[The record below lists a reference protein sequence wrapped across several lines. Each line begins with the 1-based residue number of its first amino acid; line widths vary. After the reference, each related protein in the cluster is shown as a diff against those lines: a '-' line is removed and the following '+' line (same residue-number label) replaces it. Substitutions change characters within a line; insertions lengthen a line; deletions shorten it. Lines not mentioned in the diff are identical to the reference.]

1 MQTKGRSLNKASDKL
16 RLNDVRATVFVM
28 RRQSAYLKYL
38 LGEEERR
45 PGDVGPSQDHISVPI
60 CSNLAQLQGFLPT
73 AHGNIP
79 KGMTEGNL
87 EREYDISAELL
98 RSPRGVD
105 LPTGGEP

>member
-16 RLNDVRATVFVM
+16 RLNDVRATM

-60 CSNLAQLQGFLPT
+60 WSNLAQLQGFLPT

-79 KGMTEGNL
+79 KGMTEENL

-105 LPTGGEP
+105 LTTGGEP